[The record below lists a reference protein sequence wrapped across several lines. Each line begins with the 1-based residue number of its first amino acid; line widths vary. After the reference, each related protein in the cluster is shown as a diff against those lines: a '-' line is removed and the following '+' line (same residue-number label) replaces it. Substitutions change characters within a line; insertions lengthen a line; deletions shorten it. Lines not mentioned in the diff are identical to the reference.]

1 MRIQSK
7 RVWVYGI
14 FLPLSLEIENGKI
27 ISAEEYGSIH
37 ADADFGDRRIVP
49 GFIDVHCHGAYGFDT
64 NDANP
69 EGLKKWAKG
78 IVHEG
83 VTGFLATTITQLKP
97 VLTAAVK
104 NVAAV
109 KKEHVAGKDGADI
122 LGIHFEG
129 PFLDMAHKG
138 AQPAEAIVLPDVE
151 EFKEYQKAADGNIRY
166 ITLAPEHDADFALT
180 RYCRNHGIVVS
191 IGHSGATSQIAEMAI
206 ANGARCITHTYNA
219 MTPFMHRENGI
230 VGTALRMHDFYS
242 EVICDCNHSTPEA
255 LNIFF
260 QCKGKDHA
268 IMISDALM
276 CKGFEIG
283 KEFLFGGHPIQ
294 IGPDGSAHLMDAKDH
309 NLAGS
314 TMKINEGLRNL
325 VQRANVPFDAA
336 LNSCTINP
344 ATLLGL
350 EDHLGRIAV
359 GYDADLVVLNDDYSV
374 EETYCK
380 GIPQF

>member
-7 RVWVYGI
+7 RVWVYGK
-14 FLPLSLEIENGKI
+14 FMPLALEIENGKI
-27 ISAEEYGSIH
+27 ISAKEYGSKP
-37 ADADFGDRRIVP
+37 ADFDYGDRRIVP

-69 EGLKKWAKG
+69 EGLKNWAKG

-83 VTGFLATTITQLKP
+83 VTSFLATTITQTKP
-97 VLTAAVK
+97 ILIAAVK

-109 KKEHVAGKDGADI
+109 KKNHIAGKDGADI

-129 PFLDMAHKG
+129 PYLDMGHKG
-138 AQPAEAIVLPDVE
+138 AQPAEAIVPANVE
-151 EFKEYQKAADGNIRY
+151 EFKEYQKAAEGNIRY
-166 ITLAPEHDADFALT
+166 ITLAPEHDKDFALT
-180 RYCRNHGIVVS
+180 HYCRNTGVVVS
-191 IGHSGATSQIAEMAI
+191 IGHSNATSHEAEMAI
-206 ANGARCITHTYNA
+206 ANGARCITHTFNA
-219 MTPFMHRENGI
+219 MTPFKHRENGI
-230 VGTALRMHDFYS
+230 VGTALRMRDFYS

-276 CKGFEIG
+276 CKGCEVG
-283 KEFLFGGHPIQ
+283 KEFLFGGHPIK
-294 IGPDGSAHLMDAKDH
+294 IYPDGSAHLMDAEDH

-314 TMKINEGLRNL
+314 TMKMNEGLRNL
-325 VQRANVPFDAA
+325 VERANVPFEAA
-336 LNSCTINP
+336 LNACTINP
-344 ATLLGL
+344 ATLLGM
-350 EDHLGRIAV
+350 DYQLGRIAV
-359 GYDADLVVLNDDYSV
+359 GYDADIVVLNSDCSV
-374 EETYCK
+374 EETFCK